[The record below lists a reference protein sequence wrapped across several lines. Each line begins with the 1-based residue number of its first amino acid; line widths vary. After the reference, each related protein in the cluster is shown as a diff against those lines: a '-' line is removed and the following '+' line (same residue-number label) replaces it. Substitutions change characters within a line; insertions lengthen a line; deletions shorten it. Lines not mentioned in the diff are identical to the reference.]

1 MNAQVGMEINERA
14 KRALA
19 RIPPSVKVPDT
30 LVADVADAIRGAV
43 RSAYQ
48 HAAVVA
54 SSRVHDSGDL
64 VESRAR
70 REEALE
76 LARIYDQLAEESR

>member
-1 MNAQVGMEINERA
+1 MDINERA
-14 KRALA
+14 RRALA
-19 RIPPSVKVPDT
+19 RIPPSVKLSDA
-30 LVADVADAIRGAV
+30 LVADVADAIRGAI

-54 SSRVHDSGDL
+54 SSRVHEGGDL
-64 VESRAR
+64 VEARAR

-76 LARIYDQLAEESR
+76 LARIFDKLADETR